1 MLKGHSPRLNG
12 IPDRNLGDDAPQF
25 VDRGCGR
32 TVRPVPLGLVPSDQ
46 DVSFVVVS
54 HAEEYDWTAEL
65 PL

>member
-1 MLKGHSPRLNG
+1 MLKGHSPRLDG
-12 IPDRNLGDDAPQF
+12 IPDRNPGDDAPQV
-25 VDRGCGR
+25 VDRRRGP

-54 HAEEYDWTAEL
+54 HAEDYDWTAES